1 MAAMGTLAIC
11 LTGCDGVT
19 QPKWDEQNKLI
30 QNVNGYLADQQFV
43 YQCLMLAAGE
53 VYQTQFNGV
62 INPPDISKNTN
73 VTQKNNTGMSA
84 KFPATK
90 TNNSDVSL
98 DGDINA
104 NQSANST
111 NNCSNIIQPG
121 KNSNDYLN
129 EARVLRNQ
137 MIDKA
142 VVLINAN
149 YWSFTDDIYLRNAA
163 ADSATESFSDAVNVI
178 QTAVPGVI
186 GLVSGTT
193 ALQTIAI
200 SSGTLSNMQTSIN
213 NINTSIDKGLL
224 QGNNIPILINQMNK
238 NRGEI
243 YLVMISKKSQG
254 VRSYPLGQAII
265 DLVDY
270 RSYALSKMK

>member
-149 YWSFTDDIYLRNAA
+149 YWSFTAA
-163 ADSATESFSDAVNVI
+163 GAT
-178 QTAVPGVI
+178 
-186 GLVSGTT
+186 
-193 ALQTIAI
+193 
-200 SSGTLSNMQTSIN
+200 
-213 NINTSIDKGLL
+213 
-224 QGNNIPILINQMNK
+224 
-238 NRGEI
+238 R
-243 YLVMISKKSQG
+243 
-254 VRSYPLGQAII
+254 
-265 DLVDY
+265 
-270 RSYALSKMK
+270 